1 MKMLRKNMAKLLV
14 VEDNLVNQKLMRK
27 ILESLNNEVVCVS
40 TGEEAWALISS
51 QMQFDLIFLDM
62 HLPKMDGFELAGKI
76 KLLFGN
82 QTKIIA
88 VTAMAMSGDKEKV
101 LEAGCDDYI
110 SKPIFINEIK
120 EVLSKYLGGN

>member
-1 MKMLRKNMAKLLV
+1 MTKLLV
-14 VEDNLVNQKLMRK
+14 VEDNLVNQKLMKK
-27 ILESLNNEVVCVS
+27 ILESLNYEVVCVA
-40 TGEEAWALISS
+40 TGEEAWVLISS
-51 QMQFDLIFLDM
+51 QVQFDLIFLDM
-62 HLPKMDGFELAGKI
+62 HLPKMDGFELARKI
-76 KLLFGN
+76 KMSLGN

-120 EVLSKYLGGN
+120 DVISKYLGGN